1 MGQIEAKDLRIGDYV
16 ECNDCICKIIMIDS
30 FREEVVTEG
39 SDGSTTAYCSLDC
52 EDLSPIPLTEEILEA
67 NGWEEDRH
75 GNMWKMFDDQKIEYF
90 NGSISSF
97 FHNLNNHV
105 RYVHQLQHIL
115 WAMGLN
121 SEIEVW

>member
-1 MGQIEAKDLRIGDYV
+1 MEQIEAKDLRIGDYV
-16 ECNDCICKIIMIDS
+16 KCNDCICKIIKIDS
-30 FREEVVTEG
+30 YKEEVVTEE
-39 SDGSTTAYCSLDC
+39 SDGSTIAYTSLNC

-90 NGSISSF
+90 NGSVSSF

-105 RYVHQLQHIL
+105 LYVHQLQHIL
-115 WAMGLN
+115 
-121 SEIEVW
+121 